1 MKRQQ
6 HRKNYPSGIR
16 SAGGQTTLQS
26 FLVKPRLRIK
36 STRRFPLSDSH
47 PSHEICFFLLGIQ
60 SVLLRFSCFRVVDDD
75 VKPSP
80 LPPPEVG
87 EEEAQIC
94 PPEPPKREIVRVI
107 RTTIKEKASAFS
119 SVGSAGKDGGGEA
132 GGALSAAVF
141 KRFHSSAPVARAE
154 GDRAEA
160 GEDGERDFGGGGDV
174 RLDVEEIGAASR
186 PEPRNKR
193 KSPLGARPPFSPC
206 IPLKSFPSFPP
217 LRSHDDDNVGS
228 IQAATS
234 TGATPRPGAWWCSA
248 TTRGHGRR
256 GGGGAPGPP
265 AAAARAAAPCTTTV
279 RSIPTPEL
287 EPLGSGE
294 PPVSER
300 QPTLWFRFGFRRE
313 RRRLVARRH
322 GGRGR
327 RGGRLDRRHVGG
339 YGLRHARRL
348 GVALA
353 AARSSSRTARC
364 RRGTQ
369 QMSRDQNV
377 RGPKCMTL
385 LETRNFTENSLI
397 PPGIR

>member
-1 MKRQQ
+1 MVAGVVLKFKQSWRQNVSLAPRSSCFPKSVCGCGEQKTKRVEVGMKRQQ

-26 FLVKPRLRIK
+26 FLVKP
-36 STRRFPLSDSH
+36 
-47 PSHEICFFLLGIQ
+47 
-60 SVLLRFSCFRVVDDD
+60 RVVDDD

-193 KSPLGARPPFSPC
+193 KSPLGGDEHGGDAKARRVVVLGDDPRPRPAWRRGRARP
-206 IPLKSFPSFPP
+206 
-217 LRSHDDDNVGS
+217 
-228 IQAATS
+228 T
-234 TGATPRPGAWWCSA
+234 
-248 TTRGHGRR
+248 R
-256 GGGGAPGPP
+256 GGG
-265 AAAARAAAPCTTTV
+265 
-279 RSIPTPEL
+279 E
-287 EPLGSGE
+287 
-294 PPVSER
+294 
-300 QPTLWFRFGFRRE
+300 
-313 RRRLVARRH
+313 
-322 GGRGR
+322 GGRALYNHYAS
-327 RGGRLDRRHVGG
+327 GGGWWHGDMEGVDGEEVGWTDDMWEG
-339 YGLRHARRL
+339 MGSVTLGGLEWH
-348 GVALA
+348 
-353 AARSSSRTARC
+353 
-364 RRGTQ
+364 
-369 QMSRDQNV
+369 
-377 RGPKCMTL
+377 
-385 LETRNFTENSLI
+385 
-397 PPGIR
+397 